1 MKATILIL
9 SLAAT
14 PAMAAKT
21 YICDGSTAKALAD
34 GTMIESTFVTA
45 PNSLTVIDMG
55 DTFILSDLAS
65 TEVVASPTL
74 NARGM
79 AFRGNN
85 GFAKDKHGYY
95 VTSPGI
101 INAALNC
108 KLVVKS

>member
-1 MKATILIL
+1 MKAAILIL
-9 SLAAT
+9 AMAAT
-14 PAMAAKT
+14 PAIAAKT
-21 YICDGSTAKALAD
+21 YICDGSTAKTLAD

-45 PNSLTVIDMG
+45 PNTLTVIDMG
-55 DTFILSDLAS
+55 DTFILSNLDA
-65 TEVVASPTL
+65 TAMVISPKL

-108 KLVVKS
+108 KPVVKS

>member
-1 MKATILIL
+1 MKSAILM
-9 SLAAT
+9 LALASS
-14 PAMAAKT
+14 PVIAAKT
-21 YICDGSTAKALAD
+21 YICDGSTAKTLAD

-45 PNSLTVIDMG
+45 PNTLTVIDMG
-55 DTFILSDLAS
+55 ESFIVSDLAA
-65 TEVVASPTL
+65 TAVIASPNL

-85 GFAKDKHGYY
+85 GFAKDKFGYY

-108 KLVVKS
+108 KPLVKS

>member
-1 MKATILIL
+1 MKAAIIILA
-9 SLAAT
+9 LAAT
-14 PAMAAKT
+14 PAIAAKT
-21 YICDGSTAKALAD
+21 YICDGSTAKTLAD

-45 PNSLTVIDMG
+45 PNTLTVIDMG
-55 DTFILSDLAS
+55 ESFIVSDLAA
-65 TEVVASPTL
+65 TAVIASPNL

-85 GFAKDKHGYY
+85 GFAKDKFGYY

-108 KLVVKS
+108 KPVVKS

>member
-1 MKATILIL
+1 MKAAILIL
-9 SLAAT
+9 ALSAT
-14 PAMAAKT
+14 PVMAAKT
-21 YICDGSTAKALAD
+21 YICDGSTAKTLAD

-45 PNSLTVIDMG
+45 PSTLTVIDMG
-55 DTFILSDLAS
+55 HSFIVSDLAA
-65 TEVVASPTL
+65 TAVIASPTL

-85 GFAKDKHGYY
+85 GFAKDKFGYY

-108 KLVVKS
+108 KPVVKS